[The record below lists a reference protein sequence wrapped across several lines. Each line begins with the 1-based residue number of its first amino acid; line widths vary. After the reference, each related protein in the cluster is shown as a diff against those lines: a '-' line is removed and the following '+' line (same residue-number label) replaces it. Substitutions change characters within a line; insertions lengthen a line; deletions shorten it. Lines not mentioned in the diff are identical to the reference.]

1 MLVYYE
7 DFIKTNEDLNKV
19 EDKLHDY
26 EDNIALIKIITD
38 VFSSLKEKIEGK
50 LCDSKILECD
60 KYTELERILQKH
72 EAEIRE
78 HIRVEQQLK
87 LYAETL

>member
-7 DFIKTNEDLNKV
+7 EFIKTNEDLKKV
-19 EDKLHDY
+19 ENKLHDY
-26 EDNIALIKIITD
+26 EDNIALIKIISD
-38 VFSSLKEKIEGK
+38 VFNSLKEKIEGK
-50 LCDSKILECD
+50 LGDSKGMDSD

-78 HIRVEQQLK
+78 HISVE
-87 LYAETL
+87 